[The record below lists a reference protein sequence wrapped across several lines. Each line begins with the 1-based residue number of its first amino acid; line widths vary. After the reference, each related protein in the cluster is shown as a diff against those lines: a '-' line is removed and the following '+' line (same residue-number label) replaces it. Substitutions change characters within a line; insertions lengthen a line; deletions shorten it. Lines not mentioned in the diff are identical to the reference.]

1 MKRII
6 VIGSSGAGKTRLS
19 QRLSKILGIG
29 LIHIDRVY
37 WKPDW
42 VEPTKGEWRVKLGE
56 ILKRDSWIIDGNYSA
71 TLDMRLAACDTAIFL
86 DIRRTLCTWRVI
98 RRTFRYW
105 RRTRPDMAEGCEER
119 LNLPFLAFVWNYP
132 NRTRPKIMSLLNG
145 ARDSTEIV
153 HLRSPREVRRFLSAV
168 QKGSDAMR
176 SIPLAAVTE

>member
-1 MKRII
+1 MKEVI

-19 QRLSKILGIG
+19 QQLSEILGIG

-37 WKPDW
+37 WKPGW
-42 VEPTKGEWRVKLGE
+42 IEPTKEEWREELGK

-105 RRTRPDMAEGCEER
+105 RRTRPDMAEGCTER
-119 LNLPFLAFVWNYP
+119 LDIPFLGFVWNYP
-132 NRTRPKIMSLLNG
+132 KRTRPKIMSLLK
-145 ARDSTEIV
+145 AAEPSTRII
-153 HLRSPREVRRFLSAV
+153 HLRSPRQVRQFISSMKSGFTV
-168 QKGSDAMR
+168 THS
-176 SIPLAAVTE
+176 SPVAAATE

>member
-42 VEPTKGEWRVKLGE
+42 VEPTKGEWRVKLDE

-86 DIRRTLCTWRVI
+86 DIRRTLCT
-98 RRTFRYW
+98 
-105 RRTRPDMAEGCEER
+105 
-119 LNLPFLAFVWNYP
+119 
-132 NRTRPKIMSLLNG
+132 
-145 ARDSTEIV
+145 
-153 HLRSPREVRRFLSAV
+153 
-168 QKGSDAMR
+168 
-176 SIPLAAVTE
+176 